1 MITRTDPVIF
11 KNRPRDLRTDP
22 VIFDPVIFNARFFFF
37 IADFAT
43 LFADFVRQSIGPER

>member
-1 MITRTDPVIF
+1 LAASGNNKRTALLLLTKEPSHRYLELPHI
-11 KNRPRDLRTDP
+11 
-22 VIFDPVIFNARFFFF
+22 NARFFFF